1 MGLGK
6 RVGLRHGR
14 CRSLTIISVAG
25 TLDVMSPAVKPT
37 YHQTSIEDVRDRAR
51 VDAEGHVYVTVPAPS
66 DAAAETA
73 ETGETGESGENAA
86 AGQSAGAAAQ
96 TEQYVGQFSAGGP
109 DEALQYFTRK
119 FDELYNRVL
128 LLAARVATQADSAAH
143 LRTSRQQLSKELD
156 AGTWLGD
163 VEGLRSLLTEVEA
176 GIEVIAAEENKQNEA
191 ALAAKIAAR
200 EEIVVQAE
208 TLAAA
213 DPQKQHW
220 KTAQTQM
227 AELFEAWKTE
237 QRTPPRLT
245 KAQEDPLWRRFR
257 EARSSF
263 ERQRKSF
270 FVRRDKEA
278 AEIKRSKDELIAEAE
293 SLQGSTEWGSTTKAY
308 HRLMDSWKALG
319 RGPRKTEDAQWK
331 RFRAAQDV
339 FFSARDQANAQIDA
353 EYGENL
359 TRKEEI
365 LAKLRELM
373 PFTKPAAVR
382 DRYLKLIEQWDAAG
396 KVPRA
401 DVKRMEGAISEIQD
415 AFRDA
420 EGTSRSPREAA
431 RSERQND
438 MLSQLEE
445 TIAQLESDLAEAQ
458 QSGDSRRTQQAQEAL
473 AARRSWFQMLKST

>member
-1 MGLGK
+1 
-6 RVGLRHGR
+6 
-14 CRSLTIISVAG
+14 
-25 TLDVMSPAVKPT
+25 MSPAVKPT

-51 VDAEGHVYVTVPAPS
+51 VDAEGHVYVTVPAQS
-66 DAAAETA
+66 AAAEA
-73 ETGETGESGENAA
+73 PEAAVSADAPAA
-86 AGQSAGAAAQ
+86 ARNEQAAQ
-96 TEQYVGQFSAGGP
+96 GEQPEQNQQAAQGEQYVGQFSAGGA

-128 LLAARVATQADSAAH
+128 LLAARVATQADSAGH
-143 LRTSRQQLSKELD
+143 LRTSREQLSKELD

-191 ALAAKIAAR
+191 ALAAKIAVR
-200 EEIVVQAE
+200 EDIVAQAE
-208 TLAAA
+208 ALAAA
-213 DPQKQHW
+213 DPEKQHW

-257 EARSSF
+257 EARSTF
-263 ERQRKSF
+263 ERHRKSF

-293 SLQGSTEWGSTTKAY
+293 SLQSSTEWGATTKAY

-359 TRKEEI
+359 KRKEEI

-401 DVKRMEGAISEIQD
+401 DVKRMERAITEVQD

-438 MLSQLEE
+438 MLSQLED
-445 TIAQLESDLAEAQ
+445 TIAQLESDLSEAQ
-458 QSGDSRRTQQAQEAL
+458 RSGDSKRVRQAEEAL
-473 AARRSWFQMLKST
+473 EARRSWFAMLKSN